1 MATLSTDESFN
12 SMLKRYMPYKLLSD
26 EIIKRDYFLQR
37 VSKDTNWKGGALQVP
52 FVGANA
58 TSLSIGS
65 LSDTGDIG
73 SDTFVRGEVANY
85 AEMWGAMVFNQ
96 KDLDQH
102 NGSAEGSFLK
112 ILPDR
117 IDVFA
122 QTMKEAISGQLLNG
136 SAIDKIRV
144 VNNGTIDNIE
154 VERPERFE
162 INQKIVIA
170 AAAGGQPLTYYVS
183 KVTVQSDGTGL
194 LELSDTSSQSGTGLV
209 GATDLN
215 TDLTAADLIYH
226 PGVVAAGNTII
237 DEVFSSLP
245 SQLLASGQV
254 SGVATGSADL
264 FGQTKASYKHLQAL
278 NVDGSSLD
286 FDSTSAANSHLEKI
300 FDAQTTVR
308 RLGRGNPG
316 ECLMSYRN
324 FAQCMKELEGKR
336 EYQADVSKASKYGWS
351 EIQVV
356 GVKGALKLVAVPELD
371 DSNIMVVDF
380 DSMKLH
386 SNGFVERRTAPDGKQ
401 FFETRGTTGYSYIV
415 DHRFYGDL
423 VCSKP
428 SANAIIHDVPVIS

>member
-1 MATLSTDESFN
+1 
-12 SMLKRYMPYKLLSD
+12 MPYKLLSD

-37 VSKDTNWKGGALQVP
+37 VAKDQNWKGGALQVP

-58 TSLSIGS
+58 TSVSIGA
-65 LSDTGDIG
+65 LSDTGEIG
-73 SDTFVRGEVANY
+73 SDVFVRGEVANY
-85 AEMWGAMVFNQ
+85 AEMWGSMVFNQ

-102 NGSAEGSFLK
+102 SGSAEGSFLK

-122 QTMKEAISGQLLNG
+122 QTMKEALSGQLLNG
-136 SAIDKIRV
+136 AAIDKIRDID
-144 VNNGTIDNIE
+144 NGTVDAID
-154 VERPERFE
+154 VERPEKFE
-162 INQKIVIA
+162 LNQKIVIA
-170 AAAGGQPLTYYVS
+170 AATGGQPLTYYVS
-183 KVTVQSDGTGL
+183 KVTVQSDGTGT
-194 LELSDTSSQSGTGLV
+194 LELSDTSSQSVTGLV
-209 GATDLN
+209 SSPDLN
-215 TDLTAADLIYH
+215 TELSDADLIYH
-226 PGVVAAGNTII
+226 PGVVAAGNVII
-237 DEVFSSLP
+237 DEVFTSLP

-254 SGVATGSADL
+254 SGGATGTANQ
-264 FGQTKASYKHLQAL
+264 FGQPKTSYKHLQSL

-286 FDSTSAANSHLEKI
+286 FATASAANSHLELI

-324 FAQCMKELEGKR
+324 FAQCMKELEGNR
-336 EYQADVSKASKYGWS
+336 QYQADVSKASKFGWS

-356 GVKGALKLVAVPELD
+356 GVKGALKLVAIPELD
-371 DSNIMVVDF
+371 DSNIMIVDF

-401 FFETRGTTGYSYIV
+401 FFETRNTSGYKYIL

-423 VCSKP
+423 VVNKP
-428 SANAIIHDVPVIS
+428 SNNALIHSVSI

>member
-1 MATLSTDESFN
+1 MASLTTTESFN

-37 VSKDTNWKGGALQVP
+37 VSKDQNWKGGALQVP

-65 LSDTGDIG
+65 LTDSGEIG
-73 SDTFVRGEVANY
+73 ADTFVRGEVGNY
-85 AEMWGAMVFNQ
+85 AELWGAMVFNQ

-102 NGSAEGSFLK
+102 SGSVENSFLK

-122 QTMKEAISGQLLNG
+122 QTMKEALSGQLLNG
-136 SAIDKIRV
+136 SAIDKIRDI
-144 VNNGTIDNIE
+144 NNGTVDTIE

-162 INQKIVIA
+162 INQKIVVA
-170 AAAGGQPLTYYVS
+170 AATGGQPLTYYVS
-183 KVTVQSDGTGL
+183 KVSVQSDGTGI
-194 LELSDTSSQSGTGLV
+194 LELSDTSAQTVTGLV
-209 GATDLN
+209 SSADLN
-215 TDLTAADLIYH
+215 TELSDNDFIYH
-226 PGVVAAGNTII
+226 PGVIAAGNTII
-237 DEVFSSLP
+237 DEVFTSLP
-245 SQLLASGQV
+245 SQLLAKDQV
-254 SGVATGSADL
+254 SGSATGSTNL
-264 FGQTKASYKHLQAL
+264 FGQPKTSYKHLQAL
-278 NVDGSSLD
+278 NVDGSTLD
-286 FDSTSAANSHLEKI
+286 FDSSSAANSHLEKI

-316 ECLMSYRN
+316 EALMSYRN
-324 FAQCMKELEGKR
+324 FGQCMKELEGNR
-336 EYQADVSKASKYGWS
+336 QYQADISKASKYGWS

-371 DSNIMVVDF
+371 DANIMIVDF

-401 FFETRGTTGYSYIV
+401 FFETRASTGYSYII

-428 SANAIIHDVPVIS
+428 SSNAIIHDIPAVD